1 MKAQVRF
8 SSTLKNILNKIIKV
22 MGLTS
27 KVKETYE
34 SEQQEHILSRQEY
47 ELLFDIL
54 KDTWIKGS
62 EVQVMYSTIYKL
74 QEQYI
79 SHYGNK

>member
-1 MKAQVRF
+1 
-8 SSTLKNILNKIIKV
+8 
-22 MGLTS
+22 MGLSS
-27 KVKETYE
+27 KV
-34 SEQQEHILSRQEY
+34 QQSTQSTQQDHTLSKQEY
-47 ELLFDIL
+47 ELLFSIL
-54 KDTWIKGS
+54 KDTWIKGE